1 VPERCTCGAQLP
13 PDALFCHKCGKPQRE
28 LLEPDPEPDP
38 VTETPAIAAPLAA
51 APALGDSYKGAAPAP
66 IGFHNGTAV
75 RVALLAGVLSI
86 VIWGIGGRIAPPV
99 FFPVWMILSGM
110 LTAFLYKLRTGQRL
124 STIAGAR
131 LGWISGIFGLVI
143 IAILFGVFATA
154 MVNDPATASS
164 IRQQFA
170 QSGQPGADFDTFVK
184 ELRSPSTW
192 LLVLPLFFLLF
203 TILSAFG
210 GAIGAR
216 LLDRD

>member
-1 VPERCTCGAQLP
+1 MPERCTCGAQLP
-13 PDALFCHKCGKPQRE
+13 EDALFCHKCGKPQRE

-38 VTETPAIAAPLAA
+38 VTETPVITAPLAA
-51 APALGDSYKGAAPAP
+51 APIAPAPAP
-66 IGFHNGTAV
+66 IGFHNGPAV

-86 VIWGIGGRIAPPV
+86 VIWGVGGRIAPPV

-124 STIAGAR
+124 SAIGGAR

-143 IAILFGVFATA
+143 IAILFAVFATA

>member
-28 LLEPDPEPDP
+28 LLEPDPDP
-38 VTETPAIAAPLAA
+38 VVEAPPLPVVVAVPAAPSD
-51 APALGDSYKGAAPAP
+51 GYKGAAPAH
-66 IGFHNGTAV
+66 IGFHNGPAV

-86 VIWGIGGRIAPPV
+86 LIWGVGGRIAPPV

-110 LTAFLYKLRTGQRL
+110 LTAFLYKVRTGQRL
-124 STIAGAR
+124 SAIGGAR

-143 IAILFGVFATA
+143 IAILFAIFAAA
-154 MVNDPATASS
+154 MVNDPATAST
-164 IRQQFA
+164 IRQQLA

>member
-1 VPERCTCGAQLP
+1 MPERCTCGAQLP

-38 VTETPAIAAPLAA
+38 VTETPVITAPLAA
-51 APALGDSYKGAAPAP
+51 APITPAPAP

-86 VIWGIGGRIAPPV
+86 VIWGVGGRIAPPV

-124 STIAGAR
+124 SAIGGAR

-143 IAILFGVFATA
+143 IAILFGVFAAA

>member
-28 LLEPDPEPDP
+28 LLEPDPEPVVEEA
-38 VTETPAIAAPLAA
+38 VTAAPVPGAPI
-51 APALGDSYKGAAPAP
+51 APAPVASTP
-66 IGFHNGTAV
+66 IGFHNGPAV

-110 LTAFLYKLRTGQRL
+110 LAAFLYKLRTGQRL
-124 STIAGAR
+124 SAIGGAR

-210 GAIGAR
+210 GAIAAR

>member
-28 LLEPDPEPDP
+28 LLEPDPEPVVEAPLITAP
-38 VTETPAIAAPLAA
+38 VAAP
-51 APALGDSYKGAAPAP
+51 PSPGDSYKEAAPVP
-66 IGFHNGTAV
+66 IGFHNGPAV

-110 LTAFLYKLRTGQRL
+110 LAAFLYKLRTGQRL
-124 STIAGAR
+124 SATAGAR

-143 IAILFGVFATA
+143 IAILFAVFAAA

-192 LLVLPLFFLLF
+192 LLVLPLFFLVF

-210 GAIGAR
+210 GAIAAR

>member
-28 LLEPDPEPDP
+28 LLEADPEPA
-38 VTETPAIAAPLAA
+38 VETPAIATPLVA
-51 APALGDSYKGAAPAP
+51 APVAPAPVP
-66 IGFHNGTAV
+66 IGFHNGPAV

-110 LTAFLYKLRTGQRL
+110 LTVFLYKLRTGQRL

-143 IAILFGVFATA
+143 IAILFAVFATA

>member
-1 VPERCTCGAQLP
+1 MTTP
-13 PDALFCHKCGKPQRE
+13 P
-28 LLEPDPEPDP
+28 
-38 VTETPAIAAPLAA
+38 VAPLAA
-51 APALGDSYKGAAPAP
+51 PVGGNEGAAPAP
-66 IGFHNGTAV
+66 IGFQNGTAV

-86 VIWGIGGRIAPPV
+86 VIWGVGGRIAPPV

-110 LTAFLYKLRTGQRL
+110 LTAFLYKVRTGQRL
-124 STIAGAR
+124 SAIGGAR

-143 IAILFGVFATA
+143 IAILFAVFATA

>member
-28 LLEPDPEPDP
+28 LLEADPEP
-38 VTETPAIAAPLAA
+38 VVETPPVLVAATAAPGDVSHSA
-51 APALGDSYKGAAPAP
+51 APVP

-124 STIAGAR
+124 STIGGAR

-143 IAILFGVFATA
+143 IAILFAVFATA

>member
-1 VPERCTCGAQLP
+1 MPERCTCGAQLP

-28 LLEPDPEPDP
+28 LLEADPEPA
-38 VTETPAIAAPLAA
+38 VETPAIAAALAA
-51 APALGDSYKGAAPAP
+51 EPVAPAPVP
-66 IGFHNGTAV
+66 IGFHNGPAV

-143 IAILFGVFATA
+143 IAILFAVFATA